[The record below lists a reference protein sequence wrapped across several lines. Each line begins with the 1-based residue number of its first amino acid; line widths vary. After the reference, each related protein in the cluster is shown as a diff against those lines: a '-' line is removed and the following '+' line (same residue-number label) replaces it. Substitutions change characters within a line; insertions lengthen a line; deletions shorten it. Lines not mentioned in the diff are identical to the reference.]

1 MFKFLIFKDRF
12 QPVSSGHQY
21 ESVKQTVFVDISG
34 VFDEANFTIPCEKIP
49 ETSLDTCSVTFANEG
64 ARIVTVKQSELNVD
78 IDFEPGHKSHFEFIC
93 GRNYCFTFHCHGISV
108 DHK

>member
-1 MFKFLIFKDRF
+1 MFKLLIFKDRF
-12 QPVSSGHQY
+12 QPDLSGHQY
-21 ESVKQTVFVDISG
+21 ELFVDISG

-49 ETSLDTCSVTFANEG
+49 ETSLDTCSVIFANEG

-78 IDFEPGHKSHFEFIC
+78 IDFEPGHRSRFELIC
-93 GRNYCFTFHCHGISV
+93 GRNYCFAFHCHGISV